1 MPSKII
7 TLTTDFGTRDS
18 YVGAMKGVILGI
30 DPDATV
36 VDISHEIPPQ
46 DVAHGT
52 FVLGS
57 VHRSFPP
64 DSIHVA
70 VVDPGVG
77 TPRKALAVVTGSD
90 IFVGP
95 DNGLLTYVLQS
106 FQDRSGS
113 KPFTSADAGLL
124 QPVTGPAPDGC
135 SAYELTRSEYWMQ
148 PVSDTFHGRDVFAP
162 VAAHL
167 SLGVPPVKLGDP
179 VHELVWL
186 NLPRPAVAGGTI
198 EGRIIHVDRY
208 GNLVSNIAGSDL
220 PPNADVAVEIGGRA
234 LRGISRS
241 FAEGSGDLVAIVG
254 SHSYLEIARPNGD
267 AARFLRAG
275 VGDEIW
281 VGSAD

>member
-1 MPSKII
+1 MSSKII
-7 TLTTDFGTRDS
+7 TLTTDFGTRDG

-30 DPDATV
+30 DPEAKI
-36 VDISHEIPPQ
+36 VDISHDIPPQ
-46 DVAHGT
+46 DGAHGA

-57 VHRSFPP
+57 AHRYFPP
-64 DSIHVA
+64 DSVHLA

-95 DNGLLTYVLQS
+95 DNGLLSYVLQS

-124 QPVTGPAPDGC
+124 QPVTGPVPEGC

-162 VAAHL
+162 VAANL
-167 SLGVPPVKLGDP
+167 SLGVPPEKLGDP

-186 NLPRPAVAGGTI
+186 NLPHPVVAGGRV

-208 GNLVSNIAGSDL
+208 GNLVSNIPGSDL
-220 PPNADVAVEIGGRA
+220 PAGNAAVEIGGRVIE
-234 LRGISRS
+234 GISRS
-241 FAEGSGDLVAIVG
+241 YAEGSGELVAIIG
-254 SHSYLEIARPNGD
+254 SHSYLEVARPNGD
-267 AARFLRAG
+267 AARLLEAG
-275 VGDEIW
+275 IGDE
-281 VGSAD
+281 VRVRPAG